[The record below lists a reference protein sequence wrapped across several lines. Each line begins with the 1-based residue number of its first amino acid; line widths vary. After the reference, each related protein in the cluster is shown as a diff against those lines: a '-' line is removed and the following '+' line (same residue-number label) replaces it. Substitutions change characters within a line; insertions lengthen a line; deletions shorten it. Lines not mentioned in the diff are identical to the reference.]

1 MKAKSVKYLIITIYN
16 FRNKVIVIYRLN
28 EILYDLKIAR

>member
-16 FRNKVIVIYRLN
+16 FKNKVIYRLN